1 MRGSHQP
8 PVVARRRQAA
18 RLPVMTGTVP
28 SPPALPRGLAPALA
42 TTGLSSS
49 AAAAHAMLVAD
60 VARRNPTAG
69 DAATLDALKRGI
81 TPKPHLI
88 STPGDD
94 DPAASPAEADEPAP
108 LPQAPAPAAAPLPP
122 SRIPASFHVRDEAG
136 RLIFP
141 SERPAG
147 DAEVG
152 LLADTLGGM
161 LEEWRTRLDANKP
174 SFPLGAARWGV
185 LQMCLYDMWCT
196 IEEARIWD
204 IGLTEAERLTHF
216 YSPPLAA
223 MLGRLRVR
231 LSQAFATTLSMSQ
244 RMQFELQRWHTQWVE
259 QSEQLRR
266 EEGTRQSLQT
276 QVTQLQERV
285 TSLEDELTLH
295 AARTG
300 DPHPLEKAFQK
311 LQEERTKLSQ
321 QLRAANARNT
331 SVRTSNLTLKLSNEG
346 LLEELARWRASLGDD
361 PAVSKP
367 GPKESTMEMGGRTG
381 PPPQATAAPPDAPAA
396 AAVSMQPGGE
406 GGGAEQLAPLIE
418 LFSSYPADA
427 QRVALDAIMRVHEAL
442 TGEASSPPRAP
453 ANASGSVSVPPP
465 PPRAGSSERL
475 GALEQLAATLSDEEA
490 DFLTQ
495 RIAQRRSGDAHKP
508 IVS

>member
-1 MRGSHQP
+1 
-8 PVVARRRQAA
+8 
-18 RLPVMTGTVP
+18 MTGSVP

-60 VARRNPTAG
+60 VARRTPTAG
-69 DAATLDALKRGI
+69 DAATLEALKRGI
-81 TPKPHLI
+81 TPKPHLL
-88 STPGDD
+88 STPGDH
-94 DPAASPAEADEPAP
+94 DPAADATAAAAALAAPPAA
-108 LPQAPAPAAAPLPP
+108 LAPAGAPLPP
-122 SRIPASFHVRDEAG
+122 SRIPASFHVRDEVG
-136 RLIFP
+136 RLVFP

-161 LEEWRTRLDANKP
+161 LEEWRARLDANKP

-204 IGLTEAERLTHF
+204 IGLTETERLAHF

-223 MLGRLRVR
+223 MIGRLRVR

-259 QSEQLRR
+259 QSESLKR
-266 EEGTRQSLQT
+266 EEGTRQSLQYR
-276 QVTQLQERV
+276 VTQLLERV
-285 TSLEDELTLH
+285 ESLEDEITLH
-295 AARTG
+295 AARSG
-300 DPHPLEKAFQK
+300 DPAPLEAAYRK
-311 LQEERTKLSQ
+311 LQEERTRLSQ
-321 QLRAANARNT
+321 QLRQANARNT

-346 LLEELARWRASLGDD
+346 LLDELARWRASLGDD
-361 PAVSKP
+361 PADSKP
-367 GPKESTMEMGGRTG
+367 GPKQSTLEAGGG
-381 PPPQATAAPPDAPAA
+381 GASGGGASGGGASGGGATAPPAA
-396 AAVSMQPGGE
+396 KGRASGSGGGGDGRGADGRGG

-427 QRVALDAIMRVHEAL
+427 QRVALDAILRVHEAL
-442 TGEASSPPRAP
+442 TGEAPPPRGPSVAGAP
-453 ANASGSVSVPPP
+453 PSAVPVPP
-465 PPRAGSSERL
+465 PPRAGPSERL
-475 GALEQLAATLSDEEA
+475 GALEQLADTLSDEEA
-490 DFLTQ
+490 TFLAE
-495 RIAQRRSGDAHKP
+495 RIAQRRAGAGEGAP
-508 IVS
+508 VVS